1 MFDSLFHRTGP
12 KLYISDEGTV
22 IHTCAS
28 IVNPLGRDAIHLG
41 AFTHVKGEL
50 LTFGHGGK
58 ISIGDYCYFG
68 EGGHIWSSVRVT
80 IGNRVLISHNV
91 NIFDSQTHPLSAK
104 LRHEHFKQIIN
115 TGHPRKIDLGEK
127 PVVIGDDVWIGCM
140 SVILRGV
147 CIGTGAIIGAG
158 SVVTRDVDAWTI
170 VAGNPARLIREIP
183 PDER

>member
-1 MFDSLFHRTGP
+1 MFKSLFRRP
-12 KLYISDEGTV
+12 DLKLCVSDKGTV

-28 IVNPLGRDAIHLG
+28 IINPLDQDAIHLG

-68 EGGHIWSSVRVT
+68 EGGHIWSAVRVS

-91 NIFDSQTHPLSAK
+91 SIFDSQTHPLSAS
-104 LRHEHFKQIIN
+104 LRHEHFQHIISK
-115 TGHPRKIDLGEK
+115 GHPRQLDLGEK
-127 PVVIGDDVWIGCM
+127 PVIIGDDVWIGCM

-147 CIGTGAIIGAG
+147 SIGEGAIIGAG
-158 SVVTRDVDAWTI
+158 SVVTGDVDPWTI
-170 VAGNPARLIREIP
+170 VAGNPARLIRKIP